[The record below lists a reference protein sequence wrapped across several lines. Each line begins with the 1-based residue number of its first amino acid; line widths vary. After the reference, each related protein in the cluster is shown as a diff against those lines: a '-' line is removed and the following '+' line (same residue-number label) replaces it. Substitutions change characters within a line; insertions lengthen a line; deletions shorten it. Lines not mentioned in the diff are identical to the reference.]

1 MPKIDRLLTETERV
15 LFAFQ
20 EGTQWYF
27 RKSKS
32 ELTCYVIQYDEAI
45 EETRSLREQLITL
58 CAPKGRSDRHRS
70 SSEARQRVFEP
81 MVEDDGPGDTLA
93 PVKPIIE
100 HFSPLPVHLSPIP
113 MPATINAVS
122 PLVKAITASVE
133 EDDYFKPR
141 PRSTDDGEHTPVE
154 YPPPLLATPTSKPM
168 VIGAAIARFY
178 DMAASETSASLPHPT
193 PAAYY
198 NRRHE
203 KEKEKLREL
212 TRNNSS
218 GSTGRVP
225 LSRIRALQE
234 KLVPESGDEAER
246 VRTTRR
252 QLLNVIL
259 ADAPTP
265 QSTPAPLH
273 AGPPPPTPPPPP
285 PPPPRCPTGISRA
298 SAAAEEIER
307 ERERRR
313 RQSNENHRAPGTP
326 TTHAPPPPLPPPPP
340 QSQYPVHAQR
350 LAHPRPSTMS
360 LKEMTNAHAHAAE
373 DSMQRRQAHPERR
386 SATDRRPSIG
396 KAQPQRLRSAQE
408 A

>member
-1 MPKIDRLLTETERV
+1 
-15 LFAFQ
+15 
-20 EGTQWYF
+20 
-27 RKSKS
+27 
-32 ELTCYVIQYDEAI
+32 
-45 EETRSLREQLITL
+45 
-58 CAPKGRSDRHRS
+58 
-70 SSEARQRVFEP
+70 
-81 MVEDDGPGDTLA
+81 MVEDECQDDTLA
-93 PVKPIIE
+93 PMKPIIE
-100 HFSPLPVHLSPIP
+100 HFSPLPVHLSPMP

-122 PLVKAITASVE
+122 PLVKNIADSVE
-133 EDDYFKPR
+133 EEDYFKPR
-141 PRSTDDGEHTPVE
+141 LQANEDEARTPVE
-154 YPPPLLATPTSKPM
+154 YPPPLLTTPTSKPM

-246 VRTTRR
+246 ARSTRR
-252 QLLNVIL
+252 HLLNAIL

-265 QSTPAPLH
+265 QSTPAPPH
-273 AGPPPPTPPPPP
+273 AAPPPPTPPPPP
-285 PPPPRCPTGISRA
+285 PPPQRCPTGISRA

-313 RQSNENHRAPGTP
+313 RQSNENHRAPAPGTP
-326 TTHAPPPPLPPPPP
+326 VTHAPPPPPPPPP
-340 QSQYPVHAQR
+340 PQYPVHAQR

-360 LKEMTNAHAHAAE
+360 LKDVTIAHAHAAE
-373 DSMQRRQAHPERR
+373 DSVQRRQAHSERR

-396 KAQPQRLRSAQE
+396 KAQPQRLRSAQAQE
-408 A
+408 S

>member
-1 MPKIDRLLTETERV
+1 
-15 LFAFQ
+15 
-20 EGTQWYF
+20 
-27 RKSKS
+27 
-32 ELTCYVIQYDEAI
+32 
-45 EETRSLREQLITL
+45 
-58 CAPKGRSDRHRS
+58 
-70 SSEARQRVFEP
+70 
-81 MVEDDGPGDTLA
+81 MVEDDCPGDTLA

-113 MPATINAVS
+113 MPASINAVS
-122 PLVKAITASVE
+122 PLVKNIADSVE
-133 EDDYFKPR
+133 EEDYFKPR
-141 PRSTDDGEHTPVE
+141 LQSTEDGDQTPVE
-154 YPPPLLATPTSKPM
+154 YPPPLLATPASKPM

-203 KEKEKLREL
+203 REKEKLREL

-246 VRTTRR
+246 ARSNRR
-252 QLLNVIL
+252 HLLNAIL

-285 PPPPRCPTGISRA
+285 PPRCPTGISRA
-298 SAAAEEIER
+298 SAAAQEIER

-313 RQSNENHRAPGTP
+313 RQSNENHRAPETP
-326 TTHAPPPPLPPPPP
+326 VTHALPPPPP
-340 QSQYPVHAQR
+340 PPPPQYPVHAQR

-360 LKEMTNAHAHAAE
+360 LKDMTNAHAHGAGAE
-373 DSMQRRQAHPERR
+373 DSVQRRQAYPERR
-386 SATDRRPSIG
+386 STTDRRPSIG
-396 KAQPQRLRSAQE
+396 KAQPQRLRSAPQE